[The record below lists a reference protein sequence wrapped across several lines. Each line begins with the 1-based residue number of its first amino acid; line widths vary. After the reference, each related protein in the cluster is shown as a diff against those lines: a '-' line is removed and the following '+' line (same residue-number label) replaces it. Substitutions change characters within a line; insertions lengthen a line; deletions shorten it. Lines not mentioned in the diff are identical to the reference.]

1 MKATNTRNYY
11 EVCLIPSKITSTHI
25 LPSSYFRLG
34 GGFGGGGGG
43 GWGGLGGVWG
53 VGWGGGVG
61 GVGGGGGGGS
71 RDFQENRGEISP
83 N

>member
-1 MKATNTRNYY
+1 MKATSTRNYY

-34 GGFGGGGGG
+34 GGLGGGGGG
-43 GWGGLGGVWG
+43 GR
-53 VGWGGGVG
+53 
-61 GVGGGGGGGS
+61 GS